1 MVKTNNPCFS
11 VWFIKKINVE
21 IHVNR
26 KLYIIFE
33 STMIKKEKKKKINMK
48 LNFFN
53 STKSIIIGEEKIRP
67 SGLLI
72 NYSPIV
78 YRLFTVS
85 IIVYFELEKRAF
97 AVKS

>member
-1 MVKTNNPCFS
+1 
-11 VWFIKKINVE
+11 
-21 IHVNR
+21 
-26 KLYIIFE
+26 
-33 STMIKKEKKKKINMK
+33 MK

-97 AVKS
+97 AVKSWSDFKQLNAIWFDLCINIVEWGK